1 MNKDSTQK
9 LPDGPSFE
17 ERVFARFDAL
27 DARLQRLEER
37 QERMELRQE
46 RMEARLDALDTQAER
61 RALENKPI
69 WEQTLVEILEIKEKV
84 ADLDRKFDILTE
96 DVMQVRADQRRLGR
110 RLDALEPKPTH

>member
-37 QERMELRQE
+37 QERME
-46 RMEARLDALDTQAER
+46 ARLDALETQAER
-61 RALENKPI
+61 RALETKPI
-69 WEQTLVEILEIKEKV
+69 WEQALAEILEVKEKV

>member
-37 QERMELRQE
+37 QERME
-46 RMEARLDALDTQAER
+46 ARLDALETQAER

-69 WEQTLVEILEIKEKV
+69 WEQALAEILKVKEKV

>member
-1 MNKDSTQK
+1 MNKNSTQK

-37 QERMELRQE
+37 QERV
-46 RMEARLDALDTQAER
+46 EARLDALETQAER
-61 RALENKPI
+61 RALETKPI
-69 WEQTLVEILEIKEKV
+69 WEQALAEILEVKEKV

>member
-37 QERMELRQE
+37 QERME
-46 RMEARLDALDTQAER
+46 ARLDALETQAER
-61 RALENKPI
+61 RALETKQI
-69 WEQTLVEILEIKEKV
+69 WEQALAGILEVKEKV

-96 DVMQVRADQRRLGR
+96 DVMQVRVAQ
-110 RLDALEPKPTH
+110 A